1 MFYDHMSIQNIIGQ
15 VLLALAFLVTGA
27 LNATMKFKMHRDR
40 MAAAGVP
47 MATAALVVGFAMQF
61 VGGALVLADW
71 HYRYG
76 AAILIVFTVVA
87 TAIFHRWW
95 LVVDDP
101 LRRHLHLS
109 FVFNNIAVVGG
120 LLLLM

>member
-1 MFYDHMSIQNIIGQ
+1 MFYDGVAIQNVVGQ
-15 VLLALAFLVTGA
+15 VLIALAFLVTGA
-27 LNATMKFKMHRDR
+27 LNSTMKFKMHRDR

-47 MATAALVVGFAMQF
+47 MATAALCIGFAMQF
-61 VGGALVLADW
+61 VGGFLVLIDW

-76 AAILIVFTVVA
+76 AAILIVFTVLA

-95 LVVDDP
+95 QVEDP

-109 FVFNNIAVVGG
+109 FVYNNMALVGG

>member
-1 MFYDHMSIQNIIGQ
+1 MFYEGMTIPAVAGQ

-27 LNATMKFKMHRDR
+27 LNSTMKFRMHRDR

-47 MATAALVVGFAMQF
+47 MATAALSLGFAMQF
-61 VGGALVLADW
+61 VGGFLLLIDW
-71 HYRYG
+71 HTSWG
-76 AAILIVFTVVA
+76 AAILIAFTCLA

-95 LVVDDP
+95 QVTNDP

-109 FVFNNIAVVGG
+109 FVFNNIAVIGG
-120 LLLLM
+120 LLLIL

>member
-1 MFYDHMSIQNIIGQ
+1 MFYDGMTIQNVAGQ
-15 VLLALAFLVTGA
+15 ILLALAFLVTGL

-61 VGGALVLADW
+61 VGGFLVLIDW

-76 AAILIVFTVVA
+76 AAILIVFTVLA

-95 LVVDDP
+95 QVTNDP

-120 LLLLM
+120 LLLIL

>member
-1 MFYDHMSIQNIIGQ
+1 MFFDHMPIQNAAGQ
-15 VLLALAFLVTGA
+15 ILLALAFLVTGI
-27 LNATMKFKMHRDR
+27 LNSTMKFKMHRDR

-61 VGGALVLADW
+61 VGGFFLLIDW
-71 HYRYG
+71 HYRWG
-76 AAILIVFTVVA
+76 AAILIVFTVLA

-95 LVVDDP
+95 LVTGDP

-109 FVFNNIAVVGG
+109 FVFNNAAVVGG
-120 LLLLM
+120 LLLIL